1 MKDPLA
7 HLHKIQE
14 YLNYYSM
21 LNYLK
26 KDVSAS
32 SLDEAGK
39 TSEEEERILE

>member
-1 MKDPLA
+1 
-7 HLHKIQE
+7 
-14 YLNYYSM
+14 M

-39 TSEEEERILE
+39 TSETRRKNT

>member
-1 MKDPLA
+1 MKYPLA
-7 HLHKIQE
+7 HSQKIQE

-26 KDVSAS
+26 KDVSTS

-39 TSEEEERILE
+39 TRETRRKNT